1 MTTLLCNST
10 LAMLPGRA
18 LDTQTPICV
27 ARYPRQ
33 SLEPQ
38 VVHLGLG
45 AFHRAHQ
52 ALVFDRLLASGDT
65 RWGITGVSM
74 RNPALA
80 DTLTAQ
86 DGLYSVQARSA
97 HETHWHVPGSVLHT
111 LVASRTRADV
121 VAALAAPATRW
132 VTLTVT
138 EKGYTPALAALLVD
152 ALAVRHANTL
162 AGLTIASCDNLSS
175 NGQQLQALCLQAAK
189 SRDSAL
195 VHWMQTHCAFPCSM
209 VDRIVPAAT
218 AAGVQQASSALGVT
232 DHAALCTEV
241 FWEWVL
247 QNHFADPSDAAAL
260 AAHGV
265 LVVDDVT
272 AFEEAKLR
280 MLNASHTL
288 LALAGVVLGQTTIA
302 QTIAL
307 PAMHTL
313 VARFMTHCAM
323 PTLTRPHL
331 LDYRAAL
338 LARFAN
344 PHVQHSVHQ
353 VASDSSLKIPL
364 RWLPLLHAALLDT
377 AENSTALEPLAFA
390 LALWIRYL
398 RGSDD
403 VGQHYTF
410 NDPNADT
417 LQALAQAPD
426 IQQRITDVLGFAP
439 MWGSALSTHPAWHS
453 HLLPRMAHW
462 LALMQSQGLKVA
474 LDAINATA

>member
-1 MTTLLCNST
+1 MSTLLCNST
-10 LAMLPGRA
+10 LAMLPERA
-18 LDTQTPICV
+18 LDTQAPVCV

-52 ALVFDRLLASGDT
+52 ALVFDRLIASGDT
-65 RWGITGVSM
+65 RWGITGVAM
-74 RNPALA
+74 RNPMLA

-86 DGLYSVQARSA
+86 DGLYSVQARSSDA
-97 HETHWHVPGSVLHT
+97 THWHIPGSMLHT
-111 LVASRTRADV
+111 LVASRTRAAV

-152 ALAVRHANTL
+152 ALAARHANKL
-162 AGLTIASCDNLSS
+162 AGLTSASCDNLSS
-175 NGQQLQALCLQAAK
+175 NGQHLQALCLQVAK

-195 VHWMQTHCAFPCSM
+195 VHWIQAHCAFPCSM

-232 DHAALCTEV
+232 DRAALCTEV

-247 QNHFADPSDAAAL
+247 QNHFADPTDAAAL
-260 AAHGV
+260 ATHGV

-288 LALAGVVLGQTTIA
+288 LALAGTVLGKTTIA
-302 QTIAL
+302 KTIAL

-323 PTLTRPHL
+323 PTLARPHL
-331 LDYRAAL
+331 PDYRAAL

-344 PHVQHSVHQ
+344 PHVPHSVHQ

-377 AENSTALEPLAFA
+377 ADSTALEPLAFA

-403 VGQHYTF
+403 AGQHYTF

-426 IQQRITDVLGFAP
+426 IQQRITAVLGFAP
-439 MWGSALSTHPAWHS
+439 MLGSALPAHPVWHS
-453 HLLPRMAHW
+453 HLLPRVAHW

-474 LDAINATA
+474 LDAVNATA